1 MKGLGLY
8 PLESEYFLNKSMLS
22 LDSHIILFLSYT
34 RLLSFKEQCYSS
46 CDATIQINA
55 EANCLPS
62 IWSSWSILFFFP
74 KDNTFHF
81 STVGATDVMI
91 SKKDNLGWYRR
102 EATEEFDRYKWPK
115 SASILLSFRPS
126 SCWGI
131 YNHKMIPT
139 TKIENKQNQVCYIA
153 HKMQ

>member
-62 IWSSWSILFFFP
+62 IWSSWSILFFFQ
-74 KDNTFHF
+74 KITHF
-81 STVGATDVMI
+81 I
-91 SKKDNLGWYRR
+91 FLLLG
-102 EATEEFDRYKWPK
+102 P
-115 SASILLSFRPS
+115 P
-126 SCWGI
+126 
-131 YNHKMIPT
+131 M
-139 TKIENKQNQVCYIA
+139 
-153 HKMQ
+153 